1 VWFFICGEENTR
13 LGSASLMLVRGQGE
27 HVLFDAVSGLCEM
40 SDLILGIGVSFSI
53 VLLRSRSRFHCS
65 AFG

>member
-1 VWFFICGEENTR
+1 VWFLVFGEENTR

-40 SDLILGIGVSFSI
+40 SDSILGIGVSISI
-53 VLLRSRSRFHCS
+53 ALLRSRSPFHCS

>member
-1 VWFFICGEENTR
+1 
-13 LGSASLMLVRGQGE
+13 MLVRGQGE

-40 SDLILGIGVSFSI
+40 SDSILGVGVSISI
-53 VLLRSRSRFHCS
+53 ALLRSRSPFHCS